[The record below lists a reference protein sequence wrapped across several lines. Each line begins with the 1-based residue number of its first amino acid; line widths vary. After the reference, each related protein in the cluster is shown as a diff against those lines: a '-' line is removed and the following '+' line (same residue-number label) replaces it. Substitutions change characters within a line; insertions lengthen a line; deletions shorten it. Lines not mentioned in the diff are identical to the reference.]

1 MQANT
6 SGSVRSSASGKRQDK
21 AKTGGTASTY
31 QATFAN
37 KDMSVNQ
44 KYAQYRE
51 RFGSTQAVVKN
62 QTADVANLNQEM
74 AVNQRREENKVDSR
88 SPDF

>member
-6 SGSVRSSASGKRQDK
+6 SGSVRSSMSGKRQDK
-21 AKTGGTASTY
+21 TKTGTSTY

-44 KYAQYRE
+44 KYA
-51 RFGSTQAVVKN
+51 
-62 QTADVANLNQEM
+62 
-74 AVNQRREENKVDSR
+74 
-88 SPDF
+88 